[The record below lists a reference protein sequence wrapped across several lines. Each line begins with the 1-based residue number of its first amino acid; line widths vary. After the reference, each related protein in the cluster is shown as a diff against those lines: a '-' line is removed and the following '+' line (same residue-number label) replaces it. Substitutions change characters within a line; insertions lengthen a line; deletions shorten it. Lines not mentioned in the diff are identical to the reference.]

1 MRFQLLF
8 LNILTFLYT
17 YIILPLLE
25 LRIHA
30 IGMNTVKIVNMES
43 KREKSLLDI
52 ICYLP
57 VNPKS

>member
-25 LRIHA
+25 LRIRA

>member
-25 LRIHA
+25 LRIRA
-30 IGMNTVKIVNMES
+30 IGRNAVKIVNMES
-43 KREKSLLDI
+43 NREKSLLDI